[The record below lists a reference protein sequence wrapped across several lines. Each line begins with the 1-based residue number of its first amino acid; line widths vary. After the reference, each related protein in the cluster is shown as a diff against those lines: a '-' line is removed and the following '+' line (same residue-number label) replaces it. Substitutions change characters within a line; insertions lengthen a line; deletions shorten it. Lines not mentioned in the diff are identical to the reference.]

1 MLAGTTVRA
10 SGDPGPVTRPY
21 AWTRGRTRPAVNLA
35 VETQLVT
42 TPHGRQEEGSLGGEK
57 AAVVRCCRQS
67 RSLAEVAATLKLPL
81 GVARV
86 LVSDMATE
94 NLLAV
99 HQPKSLEGKAHRALL
114 ERVLRGLRTI

>member
-1 MLAGTTVRA
+1 MLTEAAVKA
-10 SGDPGPVTRPY
+10 SRDPGPVSRPY
-21 AWTRGRTRPAVNLA
+21 AWTQGRTRPAVDLPI
-35 VETQLVT
+35 ETQLVT
-42 TPHGRQEEGSLGGEK
+42 TPQGRQQEVNLGAEQ
-57 AAVVRCCRQS
+57 AAVMRCCHEA

-86 LVSDMATE
+86 LVSDLAGE

-99 HQPKSLEGKAHRALL
+99 HQPKSLDGQAHRALL